1 MCLIYTGSY
10 LKASKGGLT
19 DLTSKVL
26 VQFHK
31 EGGMSDRRSRLSSA
45 CFLFVYRAL
54 GRPG

>member
-1 MCLIYTGSY
+1 MCLIYMGSF

-26 VQFHK
+26 VQSHK
-31 EGGMSDRRSRLSSA
+31 EGGQSDRRSRLSAA
-45 CFLFVYRAL
+45 CFLFVSRAL